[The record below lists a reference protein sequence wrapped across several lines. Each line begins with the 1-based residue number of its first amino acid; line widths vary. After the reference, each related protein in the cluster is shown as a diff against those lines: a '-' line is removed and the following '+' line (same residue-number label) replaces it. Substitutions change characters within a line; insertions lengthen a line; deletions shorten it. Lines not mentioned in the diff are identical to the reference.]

1 MSNTLSYDDVV
12 RTLDDLPSLP
22 AVVMELLGSIEQEN
36 IDISVLA
43 KKVSYDQALTAKTLR
58 LANSSSFG
66 LQVKVA
72 TIQQAITFLG
82 FQTTRNLIT
91 AAAVTGCF
99 PTALCPGFNDK
110 AFWRHSIATA
120 ACARSLAR
128 RLRFNQDVAF
138 TAGLL
143 HDIGRL
149 VLVSAIPRQYSETWP
164 GAPTMTATWLDAE
177 RAVLGIDHV
186 DAGVALAE
194 HWNFSDTMR
203 RRSPGHHAPETP
215 GAGFLAAIVH
225 VANAI
230 VHALDL
236 AGAGRSGAA
245 RVHRGLDAMGLNEE
259 AICTCSAKRNCNRRN
274 VGHPD
279 AELDNQPGQRNG
291 SGCAGRVWPKA

>member
-1 MSNTLSYDDVV
+1 MSAL
-12 RTLDDLPSLP
+12 TLDQVVDSVQDLPSLP
-22 AVVMELLGSIEQEN
+22 AVVMELLGSIEQDDV
-36 IDISVLA
+36 DISVLA

-58 LANSSSFG
+58 LANSASFG
-66 LQVKVA
+66 LQVKVT

-99 PTALCPGFNDK
+99 SSGRCPGFDDK
-110 AFWRHSIATA
+110 AFWRHSIAVA

-128 RLRFNQDVAF
+128 RMRFNQDYAF

-149 VLVSAIPRQYSETWP
+149 VLVTA
-164 GAPTMTATWLDAE
+164 APQAYAEVVEWRSRHDGGWQDAE
-177 RAVLGIDHV
+177 HAVLGVDHV
-186 DAGVALAE
+186 EAGVALAG

-203 RRSPGHHAPETP
+203 QAIAFHHTPDTP

-230 VHALDL
+230 VHALDI
-236 AGAGRSGAA
+236 AGEEDE
-245 RVHRGLDAMGLNEE
+245 RVPRVASVAWDAMGLNEE
-259 AICTCSAKRNCNRRN
+259 AYLHLFRETEVQFEEMAA
-274 VGHPD
+274 VLM
-279 AELDNQPGQRNG
+279 A
-291 SGCAGRVWPKA
+291 

>member
-1 MSNTLSYDDVV
+1 MSMLSPEQLALSVQ
-12 RTLDDLPSLP
+12 DLPSLP

-58 LANSSSFG
+58 LANSSSYG

-99 PTALCPGFNDK
+99 PNGKCPGFNDK

-120 ACARSLAR
+120 VCARSLAR

-149 VLVSAIPRQYSETWP
+149 VLVTGHPQAYGEVLAWRRRHDGE
-164 GAPTMTATWLDAE
+164 WLEAE

-203 RRSPGHHAPETP
+203 QAIAFHHAPETP

-225 VANAI
+225 VANAV

-236 AGAGRSGAA
+236 AGEENELVPALSSIAW
-245 RVHRGLDAMGLNEE
+245 DAMGLNEDAYLDLFRE
-259 AICTCSAKRNCNRRN
+259 TEQQLEEMSAILMA
-274 VGHPD
+274 
-279 AELDNQPGQRNG
+279 
-291 SGCAGRVWPKA
+291 

>member
-1 MSNTLSYDDVV
+1 MSKLSPEQLAQGVE
-12 RTLDDLPSLP
+12 DLPSLP
-22 AVVMELLGSIEQEN
+22 AVVMELLSNIEQES

-99 PTALCPGFNDK
+99 PNGRCPGFNDK

-120 ACARSLAR
+120 ACSRSLAR

-149 VLVSAIPRQYSETWP
+149 LLVTGHPQAYGDVLAWRAAHDGE
-164 GAPTMTATWLDAE
+164 WLDAE
-177 RAVLGIDHV
+177 RAVLGVDHV

-203 RRSPGHHAPETP
+203 QAIAWHHAPETP

-225 VANAI
+225 VANAV

-236 AGAGRSGAA
+236 AGEEDELAPALSSVAWN
-245 RVHRGLDAMGLNEE
+245 AMGLNEE
-259 AICTCSAKRNCNRRN
+259 AYLDLFRETEQQLEEMSAILM
-274 VGHPD
+274 
-279 AELDNQPGQRNG
+279 A
-291 SGCAGRVWPKA
+291 

>member
-1 MSNTLSYDDVV
+1 MSVISPEQLAQGVQ
-12 RTLDDLPSLP
+12 DLPSLP

-91 AAAVTGCF
+91 AAAITGCF
-99 PTALCPGFNDK
+99 PDGLCPGFNDK

-149 VLVSAIPRQYSETWP
+149 VLVAGHTQAYAEVLAWRTSHDSD
-164 GAPTMTATWLDAE
+164 WLAAE
-177 RAVLGIDHV
+177 RAVLGVDHV
-186 DAGVALAE
+186 EAGVALAL

-203 RRSPGHHAPETP
+203 QAIAYHHAPETP

-225 VANAI
+225 VANAV

-236 AGAGRSGAA
+236 AFDPDELVPDLSSVAW
-245 RVHRGLDAMGLNEE
+245 DAMGLNEE
-259 AICTCSAKRNCNRRN
+259 AYVDLFRETEQQLEEMSAILM
-274 VGHPD
+274 
-279 AELDNQPGQRNG
+279 A
-291 SGCAGRVWPKA
+291 